1 LVIGDW
7 GMNIEHRTSNIEHR
21 RGVSRFKYSVSRRRK
36 TEDLETEELRKEGA
50 FFFEPESTICDP
62 RAAIYDLASS
72 DDEELL
78 GNF

>member
-1 LVIGDW
+1 MIG
-7 GMNIEHRTSNIEHR
+7 GRTSNIEHPTLNIEEEFQ
-21 RGVSRFKYSVSRRRK
+21 GSSIQFQEDGRRK
-36 TEDLETEELRKEGA
+36 TEDLETEEVRKEGA